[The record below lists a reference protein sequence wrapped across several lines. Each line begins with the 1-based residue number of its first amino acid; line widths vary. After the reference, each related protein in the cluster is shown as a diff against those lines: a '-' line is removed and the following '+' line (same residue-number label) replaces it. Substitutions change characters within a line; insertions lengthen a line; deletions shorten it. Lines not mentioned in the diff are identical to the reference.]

1 MPTQAEY
8 WNEAGGSSW
17 VAGQEELDA
26 QLAPFGALA
35 LEAAS
40 FRPGEAVIDVGCGC
54 GATTIAI
61 AARVGETG
69 RVVGLDVSAPML
81 ARARERISEPN
92 VELVLGDAA
101 TAPLPDASFDAVFS
115 RFGVMFF
122 DDAGATFAHLRAAL
136 RPGGRMALVVWQDLT
151 RNPWITV
158 PAAAVEGLVK
168 PLVLG
173 DSDEPGPFSLGDPDH
188 LRTLL
193 ETAGYSDVDLTGHE
207 LAMTIGGGL
216 ASVAAVAFT
225 IEHGPLRHVLATAAP
240 DIVAA
245 ATERVAAALA
255 PYDGPAG
262 VRMDSAVWVV
272 TARAG

>member
-69 RVVGLDVSAPML
+69 RDRRARRLGAD
-81 ARARERISEPN
+81 ARALRHERISEPN

-122 DDAGATFAHLRAAL
+122 DDAGATIRDLRAAL

-216 ASVAAVAFT
+216 AFRRRGRVHDRT
-225 IEHGPLRHVLATAAP
+225 RP
-240 DIVAA
+240 AA
-245 ATERVAAALA
+245 ARA
-255 PYDGPAG
+255 PRPPRPTSSPRRPNAWQP
-262 VRMDSAVWVV
+262 RSRRT
-272 TARAG
+272 TAPRACGWTRPCGS